1 MKQTGTLNNSL
12 LLVYPAE
19 EMMSNGIH
27 DSSEYLKI
35 NRLERLPHD
44 QYHSLPFSPLTAVP
58 HGP

>member
-27 DSSEYLKI
+27 DSSGHLKT
-35 NRLERLPHD
+35 NSQERPSHD
-44 QYHSLPFSPLTAVP
+44 RYHSLPFSPLTTVP